1 MTTKQKKKKK
11 KGFTKLLLS
20 LFLISCSLLIIGGI
34 TGFALINDA
43 PPLKPS
49 ALENAKSSVIYDMNG
64 EEVATISGKEHRL
77 PVKIE
82 DVPQMVQN
90 AFLAVEDARFREHM
104 GIDIMRIGGAVLAN
118 IKEGWGAEG
127 GSTITQQVVKNTYL
141 SPDKTLK
148 RKAQEAYLA
157 IKMEEEYTKDEIL
170 EIYLN
175 KIYFGHGA
183 YGIGAAAEVYF
194 NKEVKDLT
202 VEEAALLAGLP
213 QRPSGYDPFNYP
225 ENAKQR
231 RDIVLSL
238 MEKHNFIPQE
248 KKEQA
253 QSISIKDSLH
263 NEEKKQ
269 SYQYFI
275 DYVVEELI
283 AKDIPE
289 DEIFT
294 GGLKIYTTLDPHA
307 QTYTEK
313 VMTGTDSIPFPDNK
327 FKAGVVLL
335 DTKSGAIRAIGGNR
349 DPKAQD
355 VKRGFNYATHIQR
368 QPGSTIKPILAYGP
382 AIEYRQQSTYHQIKD
397 EEIEV
402 DGKTFKNYDDEF
414 HGMMSMREALIES
427 YNIPAIKTF
436 LETDSDQALEFSS
449 KLGINLE
456 HAYPAYAIGGFGDE
470 DGVSPLDMAGAY
482 AAFGNQGTYHEPY
495 TVTKI
500 EYPNGESIEFE
511 SEAVK
516 AMEAHTA
523 YMITDMLV
531 DVVQVGTGRL
541 ANIEGLPLAGKT
553 GTTNPPEGIEEG
565 STDSWFVGYTTE
577 YTAAVW
583 SGYPSTSTEQ
593 YVKKEDARIARLLFK
608 EIMAE
613 VSKDVETEPFTKPS
627 TVKKVEIDER
637 NGRRASAYT
646 PESRITTEL
655 FVAGTTLPT
664 EYVPVQRPEQDNNE
678 VNFTRP
684 DPEPDEETEKE
695 EQNEAENEET
705 DRDTEEEKETA
716 ENTEDNEEQEQEET
730 EKEDTEATDE
740 NDSNQSDN
748 NEEQQNE
755 QEDEQETSPSQNEG
769 ENPEENQ
776 GSQQEEDS
784 QQDQGNQEEQ
794 DNQNQQENQETTDTN
809 TEDTEVSDE
818 TVEQQSTPKKEDN
831 TSEGETNTDSESSKK
846 EVTSSE

>member
-1 MTTKQKKKKK
+1 MTTKNAKKKK
-11 KGFTKLLLS
+11 KGSTKLLLA
-20 LFLISCSLLIIGGI
+20 LFLISCSILIIGGI
-34 TGFALINDA
+34 TAFALIKDA
-43 PPLKPS
+43 PQLKS
-49 ALENAKSSVIYDMNG
+49 SELENAKSSVIYDMNG
-64 EEVATISGKEHRL
+64 EKVATISGNEHRL
-77 PVKIE
+77 PVQIE
-82 DVPQMVQN
+82 NVPLLVQQ
-90 AFLAVEDARFREHM
+90 AFLAVEDARFREHS
-104 GIDIMRIGGAVLAN
+104 GIDIKRIGGAVLAN

-141 SPDKTLK
+141 SAEKTLK

-157 IKMEEEYTKDEIL
+157 IKMEEKYTKDEIL

-194 NKEVKDLT
+194 HKKVEDLT

-225 ENAKQR
+225 ENAKKR

-238 MEKHNFIPQE
+238 MEEHNFISQQ
-248 KKEQA
+248 KKEEA
-253 QSISIKDSLH
+253 QSINIEDSLH

-283 AKDIPE
+283 AKGIPE
-289 DEIFT
+289 NEIFS
-294 GGLKIYTTLDPHA
+294 GGLKIHTTLDPNA

-313 VMTGTDSIPFPDNK
+313 VMTGTETIPFPDDN

-349 DPKAQD
+349 DPKEQD
-355 VKRGFNYATHIQR
+355 VKRGFNYATHIKR

-382 AIEYRQQSTYHQIKD
+382 AIEYRQRSTYHQIKD
-397 EEIEV
+397 EEIEIN
-402 DGKTFKNYDDEF
+402 GKTFKNYDDEF
-414 HGMMSMREALIES
+414 HGMVSMREALVES

-436 LETDSDQALEFSS
+436 LETESDQALDFAS
-449 KLGINLE
+449 KLGIDLE

-495 TVTKI
+495 SVTKI
-500 EYPNGESIEFE
+500 EYPSGEFIEYQ
-511 SEAVK
+511 SEATK

-531 DVVQVGTGRL
+531 DVVQRGTGRI

-583 SGYPSTSTEQ
+583 SGYASTSAEQ
-593 YVKKEDARIARLLFK
+593 YITKEDARIPRLLFK

-613 VSKDVETEPFTKPS
+613 VSQHVDTQPFKKPS
-627 TVKKVEIDER
+627 TVKEVKIDKR
-637 NGRRASAYT
+637 NGRKASAYT
-646 PESRITTEL
+646 PESSIITEL
-655 FVAGTTLPT
+655 YVEGTTVPT
-664 EYVPVQRPEQDNNE
+664 EYVPLQRTEENKNEINETQD
-678 VNFTRP
+678 P
-684 DPEPDEETEKE
+684 QPKEEMEKE
-695 EQNEAENEET
+695 EQNEAENEGT
-705 DRDTEEEKETA
+705 DKDTQEKKENA
-716 ENTEDNEEQEQEET
+716 EADEKQKQEET
-730 EKEDTEATDE
+730 DKEDTEAKDI
-740 NDSNQSDN
+740 NDSNQTN
-748 NEEQQNE
+748 NNGEQQKE
-755 QEDEQETSPSQNEG
+755 QEDKKETSQEQE
-769 ENPEENQ
+769 ENPKENQ
-776 GSQQEEDS
+776 EKEESQQ
-784 QQDQGNQEEQ
+784 NT
-794 DNQNQQENQETTDTN
+794 QNTEKQENQENKETSN
-809 TEDTEVSDE
+809 SSNKEAGVSE
-818 TVEQQSTPKKEDN
+818 GAEEQQDNPKEDN
-831 TSEGETNTDSESSKK
+831 TSDDQTTTDSESSKK
-846 EVTSSE
+846 SEASS